1 MIGAGQSK
9 GVDQLIDKSVISRLK
24 KLLGLGHQTRT
35 VQKTLVDR
43 VRMWSRQWQFRKNY
57 KNQNQCGDLG
67 EEYLSKGLENFH

>member
-24 KLLGLGHQTRT
+24 KLLGLSRQTRT

-43 VRMWSRQWQFRKNY
+43 VRMWSWQWQFRKNY

-67 EEYLSKGLENFH
+67 EEYLSKSLQNLH